1 MGISGV
7 EMKHH
12 TVYNGYSSVKSK
24 IKLKKT
30 YIMECSLLAH
40 IEITG
45 VWLVEAKW
53 IIYERL
59 AVSVKWSCSLRVN

>member
-1 MGISGV
+1 
-7 EMKHH
+7 
-12 TVYNGYSSVKSK
+12 
-24 IKLKKT
+24 
-30 YIMECSLLAH
+30 MECSLLAH
-40 IEITG
+40 IEITS